1 MLRNNG
7 GKAPQPK
14 VVKPTTIQK
23 PSTTTINKPS
33 NLELQPHISLGLTC
47 NYRLIKNLNINLI
60 SKPKKC

>member
-14 VVKPTTIQK
+14 VVKPTTINK

-33 NLELQPHISLGLTC
+33 TTDSQPHISLGLTC
-47 NYRLIKNLNINLI
+47 NY
-60 SKPKKC
+60 

>member
-14 VVKPTTIQK
+14 VVKPPTIQK

-33 NLELQPHISLGLTC
+33 TSISQPHI
-47 NYRLIKNLNINLI
+47 
-60 SKPKKC
+60 